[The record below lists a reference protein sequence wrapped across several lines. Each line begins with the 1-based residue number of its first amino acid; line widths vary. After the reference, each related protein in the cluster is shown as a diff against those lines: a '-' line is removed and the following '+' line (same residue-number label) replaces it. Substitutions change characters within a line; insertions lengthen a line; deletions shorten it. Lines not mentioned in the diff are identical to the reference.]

1 MLQNPFYFVSKIVE
15 YKKNPVVPLLSFIPL
30 SHSETFKCREFRL
43 MNLDLLKQSFNEY
56 VFLSDDQWNI
66 VSSFIHINSFS
77 KGDILLRQ
85 DEVCRF
91 ISFLLS
97 GTVIYY
103 QLTEKGDEIT
113 TDFAFEGEWVTD
125 NRSRISQ
132 TPSHLNIKAIEET
145 EVASILQ
152 NDLEELF
159 NRIPALER
167 AGRLLIEQAYV
178 RLVQLSIDLQILSAE
193 ERYLKL
199 VAQSPQAFQR
209 LPLYHIANYLGIAP
223 KSLSRIR
230 NKK

>member
-1 MLQNPFYFVSKIVE
+1 
-15 YKKNPVVPLLSFIPL
+15 
-30 SHSETFKCREFRL
+30 
-43 MNLDLLKQSFNEY
+43 MNVDLLKQSFNKY
-56 VFLSDDQWNI
+56 IFLSEEEWKL
-66 VSSFIHINSFS
+66 VSSFIHLKSFS
-77 KGDILLRQ
+77 KGDVLLRQ
-85 DEVCRF
+85 DEICRF

-97 GTVIYY
+97 GSVIYY
-103 QLTEKGDEIT
+103 QLTDKGDEIT

-132 TPSHLNIKAIEET
+132 SPSHLNIKAIEET
-145 EVASILQ
+145 EVATILQ

-159 NRIPALER
+159 KRIPSMER
-167 AGRLLIEQAYV
+167 VARLLIEQAYV